1 MNELKP
7 NKVRSLE
14 KKIHKEEKPEQTIHR
29 LYEGIQERQSIA
41 FSEVLPSYLEI
52 GRILSEQKKAL
63 DHGQFEKWVKGSAF
77 PFNERQARKYM
88 SAYKH
93 SSLFQIRNFPNSD
106 LPTLSIPD
114 SVSTID
120 DLGKLISNKL
130 NEGKAAKPKE
140 EPRKLSLKDKAEIK
154 ILEKLIEETMT
165 GINEAKKRIN
175 EAKRKIRE
183 IKRHGIK

>member
-7 NKVRSLE
+7 NKVRSSE
-14 KKIHKEEKPEQTIHR
+14 KEIHKEERPEQTIHR
-29 LYEGIQERQSIA
+29 LYEGIQEKQSIA

-63 DHGQFEKWVKGSAF
+63 DHGQFTEWVNDSEF
-77 PFNERQARKYM
+77 PFSERQARKYM
-88 SAYKH
+88 RVYKH
-93 SSLFQIRNFPNSD
+93 SGLVLNRNSLNSVL
-106 LPTLSIPD
+106 LPE

-130 NEGKAAKPKE
+130 NEGKEEKAVTEKYKPT
-140 EPRKLSLKDKAEIK
+140 SKDKAEIK

-175 EAKRKIRE
+175 EAKKKIRE